1 MSRVRTRIVMKN
13 DQLLRF
19 AALNNLRRPSV
30 ELGFDLIDYWQYKG
44 CQEAENKD
52 IKLFCKISVR
62 QVL

>member
-1 MSRVRTRIVMKN
+1 MKN